1 MLLLPRLLS
10 KLFSIDLLFR
20 IYEFLTYFIS
30 TSSISSVLT
39 GLKSSFVEVIC
50 PLLAVLIYV
59 FLGFSDICLFYG
71 DGDLSSKLILI
82 FYITG
87 TIGFGIFASMI
98 SCSSFCWINY
108 SYVISV
114 SFFAFTAKCF
124 GSESLSIEFY
134 FRTACFANILF

>member
-1 MLLLPRLLS
+1 MGELICGSGMLNYYLIGIFLKFVSKETLLLLPRLLS

-71 DGDLSSKLILI
+71 DGDLSSKFILI

-87 TIGFGIFASMI
+87 TTGFGIFASMI
-98 SCSSFCWINY
+98 SCSSFC
-108 SYVISV
+108 
-114 SFFAFTAKCF
+114 
-124 GSESLSIEFY
+124 
-134 FRTACFANILF
+134 